1 MFCQYCNVS
10 LSEENSS
17 ELTEMYNL
25 CSVCFHDPDTLVYF
39 GQGETIHLT
48 QSSSE
53 ENQDF
58 PLLRPRKDEE
68 FDSFDDGL
76 PKKPR

>member
-1 MFCQYCNVS
+1 MFCQYCDVS
-10 LSEENSS
+10 LNGKNSS
-17 ELTEMYNL
+17 ETTEMYNL
-25 CSVCFHDPDTLVYF
+25 CSVCFHDPDTLIYF
-39 GQGETIHLT
+39 GQDETIHLT

-68 FDSFDDGL
+68 LDSSDDRL
-76 PKKPR
+76 PQKPR